1 MALNRARGDSALILD
16 PSRQEPAPRGL
27 HANDGAHP
35 RERGAPGVEGSLV
48 FAHRRNRA
56 APPAKA
62 SGSPVF
68 EPPPSLDLRRGG
80 VLASAAQEPGAG
92 RRYPAS
98 IYLGV
103 GTAARRDVRRAKG
116 ELGHAP
122 NARQTSL
129 ANLKFALHRSR
140 RPRPGL
146 ERLARHVSIRVVV
159 SILHPPPLLEQVPVA
174 DGSPRRRRPRNVQ
187 RLRRP
192 RDGSQRR
199 QPRGVRVY
207 QRAERGSVGEG
218 RLKVG
223 DVHADA
229 RAHAACPAKQ
239 TNLALGVR
247 VGARRG
253 QRRVGELVGEQSRG
267 PSRFVLVNLL
277 RRALAAVGI

>member
-1 MALNRARGDSALILD
+1 M
-16 PSRQEPAPRGL
+16 
-27 HANDGAHP
+27 
-35 RERGAPGVEGSLV
+35 
-48 FAHRRNRA
+48 
-56 APPAKA
+56 
-62 SGSPVF
+62 F
-68 EPPPSLDLRRGG
+68 EPPPSLDPRRGG
-80 VLASAAQEPGAG
+80 VLASVAQEPGAEEQEVPG
-92 RRYPAS
+92 D
-98 IYLGV
+98 YLGV

-122 NARQTSL
+122 QRSANLARQLKVSL
-129 ANLKFALHRSR
+129 ARSR

-199 QPRGVRVY
+199 QPRSVRVY

-253 QRRVGELVGEQSRG
+253 QRRVGELVGKQSRG
-267 PSRFVLVNLL
+267 PSRFVLVDLL
-277 RRALAAVGI
+277 RRALATVGIRAVSIGIIPRGREGGAVEREYASTGEDLVRAPRSPSRNLVVQLARR